1 MRVRNKPWAPK
12 LINAHPE
19 LITETP
25 TDFKGKWQS
34 RFKTPQPL
42 QIEVGSGK
50 GQFIIEMAK
59 RHPEINYIAIEIQT
73 SVIAVILRK
82 LVDEPL
88 PNLQLAH
95 ADGQAVTA
103 FFEPNEIDRVY
114 LNFSDPWPKSRH
126 AKRRLTYKSF
136 LASYAE
142 VLKPN
147 GQVEFKTDNRGL
159 FEFSL
164 TSMNN
169 FGMQFE
175 QVWLDLHAA
184 VTPEENVETEY
195 EQKFS
200 QFGPIYKIIAT
211 FPAAKTAD

>member
-1 MRVRNKPWAPK
+1 MRVRNKPWAPI
-12 LINAHPE
+12 LIAAHPE
-19 LITETP
+19 LITEDP
-25 TDFKGKWQS
+25 TQLKGHWQS
-34 RFKTPQPL
+34 RFAKQQPL

-59 RHPEINYIAIEIQT
+59 RHPEINYVAIEIQT
-73 SVIAVILRK
+73 SVIAIILKK

-103 FFEPNEIDRVY
+103 FFEPHEVDRLY

-126 AKRRLTYKSF
+126 EKRRLTYKSF

-147 GQVEFKTDNRGL
+147 GQIEFKNDNRGL

-169 FGMQFE
+169 YGLHFE
-175 QVWLDLHAA
+175 QVWLDLHAV

-200 QFGPIYKIIAT
+200 QSGPIYKIIAT
-211 FPAAKTAD
+211 FPVVKE

>member
-12 LINAHPE
+12 LIAAHPE
-19 LITETP
+19 LSTEDP
-25 TDFKGKWQS
+25 TQLKGRWQS
-34 RFKTPQPL
+34 RFAKPQPL

-59 RHPEINYIAIEIQT
+59 RHPEINYVAIEIQT
-73 SVIAVILRK
+73 SVIAIILKK
-82 LVDEPL
+82 LVEAPL

-103 FFEPNEIDRVY
+103 FFEPHEVDRLY

-126 AKRRLTYKSF
+126 EKRRLTHKSF
-136 LASYAE
+136 LSSYRE

-147 GQVEFKTDNRGL
+147 GQIEFKTDNRGL

-175 QVWLDLHAA
+175 QVWLDLHAVA
-184 VTPEENVETEY
+184 TPEDNVETEY

-200 QFGPIYKIIAT
+200 AAGPIYKIIAT
-211 FPAAKTAD
+211 FPAK